1 MRLKEISNVLNIL
14 VASPLCSESFVVS
27 LVPKQRVQSELS
39 DSVQAVFGLQ
49 DEQLMEA
56 VSDIARHLTSFGA
69 DQPRHRSRRG
79 SRQ

>member
-1 MRLKEISNVLNIL
+1 MRLKEISDFRNIL
-14 VASPLCSESFVVS
+14 MASPLWDESFMVS

-56 VSDIARHLTSFGA
+56 VSDTARL
-69 DQPRHRSRRG
+69 
-79 SRQ
+79 